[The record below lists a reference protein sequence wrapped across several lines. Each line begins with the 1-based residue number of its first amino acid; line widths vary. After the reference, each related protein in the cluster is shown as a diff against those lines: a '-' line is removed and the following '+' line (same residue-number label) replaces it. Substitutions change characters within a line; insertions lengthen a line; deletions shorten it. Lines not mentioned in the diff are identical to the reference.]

1 MARWLEEARK
11 ALDDQFNSKS
21 SSKHRVAVLET
32 QATSGSLDSSA
43 KVDIQV
49 HSFGSD
55 RQGDGLFQKYDQAN
69 HVRIR
74 RHFRLPPL
82 FVGEIQA
89 QNFSV
94 AFTSYLVAENQVFR
108 PEREMLDD
116 MVNRIIMPELG
127 GAGYVF
133 RSKNLSVADIQTKL
147 AGLQIAG
154 ATNRV
159 DPKQIVHA
167 VNEIADLDLDALE
180 KRWLILLPRLAPRQQ
195 MRLGQ

>member
-1 MARWLEEARK
+1 MARCHDHYYTPYGLPRWEGAIPSVLGGRRSEELNLEVFDTGGLPPALITIAGGTMAEEARK

-21 SSKHRVAVLET
+21 RSKRRVAVLET

-43 KVDIQV
+43 KVDIDV

-55 RQGDGLFQKYDQAN
+55 RQGDGLFQKYDEQN
-69 HVRIR
+69 HIRIR

-108 PEREMLDD
+108 PERE
-116 MVNRIIMPELG
+116 
-127 GAGYVF
+127 VF
-133 RSKNLSVADIQTKL
+133 
-147 AGLQIAG
+147 
-154 ATNRV
+154 
-159 DPKQIVHA
+159 VHA
-167 VNEIADLDLDALE
+167 
-180 KRWLILLPRLAPRQQ
+180 
-195 MRLGQ
+195 LGFSWPPARR